1 MTKCPRLDSQDN
13 QKCVIHRIPPTVHR
27 HGVRIDQTFLFEI
40 EMCGLR
46 REDLNDKIRCS
57 FRSPV
62 GEKTAPPLGKEGQVR
77 LENIDVS
84 QNHIKRRIVED
95 PNRLCF
101 AGGALDQIKLAY
113 PTQPLRR

>member
-1 MTKCPRLDSQDN
+1 MRCRFRQSRNLEPEPIFKRKTID
-13 QKCVIHRIPPTVHR
+13 T
-27 HGVRIDQTFLFEI
+27 GVRIDQTFLFEI

-62 GEKTAPPLGKEGQVR
+62 GEKAAPPLGKEGQVR
-77 LENIDVS
+77 LENIDVG